1 MNSNIGKMREHALQ
15 IFQAGLQAVDP
26 VEAIKRHAR
35 LEKDLLFIGGKQ
47 FNLKDYDRI
56 LVVGAGKAAAPM
68 AKAVEDLLE
77 DRISDG
83 VVCCQR

>member
-1 MNSNIGKMREHALQ
+1 MSSNIGKMREHALQ

-26 VEAIKRHAR
+26 VEAIKHHTR
-35 LEKDLLFIGGKQ
+35 LEKDILFIGGRQ

-68 AKAVEDLLE
+68 AKTVEDLL
-77 DRISDG
+77 G
-83 VVCCQR
+83 AG